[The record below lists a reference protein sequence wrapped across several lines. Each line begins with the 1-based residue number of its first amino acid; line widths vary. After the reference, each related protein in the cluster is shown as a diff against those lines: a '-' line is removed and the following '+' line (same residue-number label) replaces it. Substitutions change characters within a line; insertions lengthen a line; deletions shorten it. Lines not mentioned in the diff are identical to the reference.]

1 MPLKRFVVILTLTL
15 FVFTV
20 TECNQL
26 LKLPVLLEHYI
37 EHKAS
42 NQNISF
48 SDFLYMHYAGNDFN
62 DQDQDRDMQLP
73 FKSHSHFTSMVVQ
86 SLPLQSETI
95 SLKLSIRISKS
106 PTVYKRL
113 NFQSFYLSSI
123 WQPPKSC

>member
-1 MPLKRFVVILTLTL
+1 MSLKRFIVILTLSL
-15 FVFTV
+15 FVLTV

-37 EHKAS
+37 EHKTS
-42 NQNISF
+42 NQDISF

-73 FKSHSHFTSMVVQ
+73 FKSHSQFTSIDVKF
-86 SLPLQSETI
+86 LPLQPETV
-95 SLKLSIRISKS
+95 SLKISIKVSKNS
-106 PTVYKRL
+106 TVYKRL
-113 NFQSFYLSSI
+113 NVQSSYLSSI

>member
-1 MPLKRFVVILTLTL
+1 MALKRFIVILTLSL
-15 FVFTV
+15 FILTV

-37 EHKAS
+37 EHKTS
-42 NQNISF
+42 NQDISF

-73 FKSHSHFTSMVVQ
+73 FKSHSQFTSLDVQ
-86 SLPLQSETI
+86 SLPLQPETI
-95 SLKLSIRISKS
+95 SLKPVTRLSKS
-106 PTVYKRL
+106 STVYKRL
-113 NFQSFYLSSI
+113 NFQSSYLSSI